1 MRAEGRPSGVAVAR
15 VMALGSCR
23 SAASAPSNQRRNCT
37 MGSEAAPD
45 SLRPARVYSLR
56 SRATW
61 STEVP
66 SLLPAPGAGSALEGS
81 DYLRGDPTAVE
92 IPQLRLDLLAVYP
105 ASIHLRGV
113 ERHVLSEIPI
123 RRNRVGVVPGG
134 PRLATLVGDDV
145 VVARPALPLAHRG
158 PLRGPQVLHP
168 DVLRWDV
175 VDRRM
180 AGLEHPLG
188 ARRVGE
194 RHPAEDHLDASLRV
208 LQPRR
213 ARVIPHGL
221 PAGTG
226 LDALTDHPI
235 PPQDLCIQQ
244 MIIRGQ
250 ASR

>member
-1 MRAEGRPSGVAVAR
+1 MDFS
-15 VMALGSCR
+15 
-23 SAASAPSNQRRNCT
+23 
-37 MGSEAAPD
+37 
-45 SLRPARVYSLR
+45 
-56 SRATW
+56 
-61 STEVP
+61 
-66 SLLPAPGAGSALEGS
+66 LPAPGAGSALEGS
-81 DYLRGDPTAVE
+81 DYLRSDPTAVE
-92 IPQLRLDLLAVYP
+92 IPRLCLDLLAVYP
-105 ASIHLRGV
+105 AGVHRRRV
-113 ERHVLSEIPI
+113 ERHVVFETLV
-123 RRNRVGVVPGG
+123 RRNRAGVVPGG

-194 RHPAEDHLDASLRV
+194 RHPAEDHLNTSLRL

-226 LDALTDHPI
+226 LDALTDHPA
-235 PPQDLCIQQ
+235 P
-244 MIIRGQ
+244 
-250 ASR
+250 